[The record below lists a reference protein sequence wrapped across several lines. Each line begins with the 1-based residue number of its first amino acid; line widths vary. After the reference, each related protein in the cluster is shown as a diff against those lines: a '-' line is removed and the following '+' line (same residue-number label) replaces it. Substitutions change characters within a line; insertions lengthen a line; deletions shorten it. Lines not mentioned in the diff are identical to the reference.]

1 MNEILILQI
10 TAHVLADFFFQRSSW
25 VNEKETKFV
34 SKSHFIHAFIVF
46 LTSYVLSFQFQFILV
61 SFAIATLHLLVDIGK
76 TFFLKRFNKDLFFV
90 DQAIHILAIF
100 LIIRYLTPQN
110 LLTLPFCTEQ
120 KYPGIMLGY
129 LLCLKPANLSIRK
142 IFEIYSIK
150 MPPGGLPNAG
160 RLIGNVERMLTL
172 TFMLTGNYEVVGFII
187 ASKSILRFKET
198 DTLTSEYVLVG
209 TLLSFGIAVLTGM
222 LLKLQFQ
229 I

>member
-1 MNEILILQI
+1 
-10 TAHVLADFFFQRSSW
+10 
-25 VNEKETKFV
+25 
-34 SKSHFIHAFIVF
+34 
-46 LTSYVLSFQFQFILV
+46 
-61 SFAIATLHLLVDIGK
+61 
-76 TFFLKRFNKDLFFV
+76 
-90 DQAIHILAIF
+90 
-100 LIIRYLTPQN
+100 
-110 LLTLPFCTEQ
+110 
-120 KYPGIMLGY
+120 MLGY